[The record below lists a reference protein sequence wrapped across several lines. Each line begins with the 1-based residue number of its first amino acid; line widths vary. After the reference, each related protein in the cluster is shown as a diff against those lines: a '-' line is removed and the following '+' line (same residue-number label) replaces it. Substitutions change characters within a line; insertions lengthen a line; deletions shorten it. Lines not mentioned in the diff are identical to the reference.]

1 MKKNSEKILMSAIA
15 GMTALQGVSATMV
28 NVCADEVHVSYA
40 KIETNKKSDLE
51 AKLHDTKRDVED
63 KTLTLDSA
71 KGQVS
76 VASKQVEII
85 ESKQGEMNQ
94 LVQQNY
100 QVAYDSIIKEL
111 QPLMDEINSLESQI
125 KEAKTDLDVKISESQ
140 RASEELDQAQKNLN
154 SKKEEL
160 NKLQDKLA
168 SFGEVA
174 DLKASLENAKTE
186 KEAAEATLEK
196 AKENSNAANNPVL
209 SLPEPQ

>member
-15 GMTALQGVSATMV
+15 GMTALQGVTTTMM
-28 NVCADEVHVSYA
+28 NVHANGQDVPEAHVSYA

-51 AKLHDTKRDVED
+51 AKLHDTKKDVED

-85 ESKQGEMNQ
+85 ESKQNELNST
-94 LVQQNY
+94 VQQNY
-100 QVAYDSIIKEL
+100 QSAYDSIMKEL

-125 KEAKTDLDVKISESQ
+125 KEAKTDLDAKISESQ

-154 SKKEEL
+154 SKDTL
-160 NKLQDKLA
+160 NKL
-168 SFGEVA
+168 GY
-174 DLKASLENAKTE
+174 
-186 KEAAEATLEK
+186 K
-196 AKENSNAANNPVL
+196 AKINTHTTSYIN
-209 SLPEPQ
+209 